1 MNSNR
6 GTRSAR
12 AASGAMLVLG
22 IVTLLLA
29 FFYNSMVS
37 AFIGLALAFWGAVLL
52 YARPEPY
59 TRQSV
64 LDASVTLP
72 IGTINQMIQE
82 LDYRGDAVYLPPRYF
97 ENPENTKIYI
107 SRQRNSGLLTP
118 EQVQKHEDKLFAR
131 TIPGMLLTPPGA
143 ELASLFE
150 KKLETS
156 FTKTDLKYLEQN
168 LPKLLIDDLEIAE
181 DVEIVTSTSEST
193 TGPTDP
199 NSPNRTK
206 NSTVHV
212 KIITSTYNHICRET
226 AQTSSQIG
234 CPLCS
239 AIACAIAKASG
250 KPVTIDKTE
259 IGEDDKTIETTY
271 RVLETTEPQEQA
283 TIAPAKTMERS
294 IESTDASLS
303 RSSSLPGFA
312 LIALG
317 SIALGW
323 IGWLTLME
331 RTQSLATIFLEPRT
345 GPEGLG
351 IGMRLIYY
359 LLIGLALLLT
369 GVIMLIRRRRT
380 NRNKKPKTQES
391 N

>member
-1 MNSNR
+1 MASRR
-6 GTRSAR
+6 GKRSAR
-12 AASGAMLVLG
+12 AASGAMLGLG
-22 IVTLLLA
+22 VVTLLLA

-37 AFIGLALAFWGAVLL
+37 AFIGLALTFWGAVLL

-59 TRQSV
+59 ARQSV
-64 LDASVTLP
+64 LDASVALP

-82 LDYRGDAVYLPPRYF
+82 LDYRGDVVYLPPRYF

-107 SRQRNSGLLTP
+107 SKQRNMALPTP
-118 EQVQKHEDKLFAR
+118 EQVQRHEDKLFAR
-131 TIPGMLLTPPGA
+131 TIQGMLLTPPGA
-143 ELASLFE
+143 ELTSLFE

-181 DVEIVTSTSEST
+181 DVEIETSTSEST
-193 TGPTDP
+193 TGPTDTD
-199 NSPNRTK
+199 SLNRTK

-212 KIITSTYNHICRET
+212 KIVTSTYNHICRET
-226 AQTSSQIG
+226 AQTSSRIG

-271 RVLETTEPQEQA
+271 LVLETTEPQEPA
-283 TIAPAKTMERS
+283 TIAPAETMERS

-303 RSSSLPGFA
+303 RSSNLLGFT

-323 IGWLTLME
+323 ISWLTFME

-380 NRNKKPKTQES
+380 NRNKKAKTQKS